1 MNCIKNLEEFN
12 EYCVFCHS
20 FNKHCS
26 GKCRI
31 TRLENKLGVEETFSL
46 KASMDS
52 HFEMSK
58 GHQSFNKP

>member
-1 MNCIKNLEEFN
+1 MS
-12 EYCVFCHS
+12 Y
-20 FNKHCS
+20 
-26 GKCRI
+26 RI

-58 GHQSFNKP
+58 GHQSFNKPWAMLRFCRRARQS